1 MCFDVITERDL
12 KIWIEREKKL
22 GETSE
27 TVEGFS
33 FLKAEKF
40 KTD

>member
-1 MCFDVITERDL
+1 MITERDL
-12 KIWIEREKKL
+12 KMWIERKKNL

-33 FLKAEKF
+33 FLKDEKF
-40 KTD
+40 KTG

>member
-1 MCFDVITERDL
+1 MCFGVVTEVDL
-12 KIWIEREKKL
+12 KIWIEMGTRL

-33 FLKAEKF
+33 FF
-40 KTD
+40 KS

>member
-1 MCFDVITERDL
+1 MCFDMITERDL
-12 KIWIEREKKL
+12 KIWIERKKKL

-40 KTD
+40 KTG